1 MAHHPSQHR
10 NLDAPKSKPTTPNSD
25 LIQTYK
31 PSFLVKHMSSL
42 NLAQT
47 HKTRPPHK
55 HSPLVDTNLQGK
67 PMTTSVM
74 VVPERESDV
83 VVAVKRTHKE
93 KSQKRSLE
101 LERRKLGDSN
111 DKGVVEDAKVEKKK
125 PGLEKHDGVERISL
139 SLAPGGGGGGR
150 RRSFCG
156 SQADLRDVFALNGAK
171 MVSVDM
177 PPFMQIHAVN
187 CARNALDS
195 MEKFTSK
202 TLALSLKKEFD
213 GVYGPAWHCIV
224 GTSFGSFVTHS
235 VGGFLYFSM
244 DQKLYILL
252 FKTAVQ
258 KAG

>member
-1 MAHHPSQHR
+1 M
-10 NLDAPKSKPTTPNSD
+10 
-25 LIQTYK
+25 
-31 PSFLVKHMSSL
+31 
-42 NLAQT
+42 
-47 HKTRPPHK
+47 
-55 HSPLVDTNLQGK
+55 
-67 PMTTSVM
+67 
-74 VVPERESDV
+74 
-83 VVAVKRTHKE
+83 AVKRTHKE
-93 KSQKRSLE
+93 KPQRSRLE
-101 LERRKLGDSN
+101 LERRKLGDPN
-111 DKGVVEDAKVEKKK
+111 DKGVVEDVKVEKEK
-125 PGLEKHDGVERISL
+125 PGNPCLEKPGKPCLEKHDGVERMSV
-139 SLAPGGGGGGR
+139 APGGGGGR

-156 SQADLRDVFALNGAK
+156 SQTDLRDVFAINGAK

-187 CARNALDS
+187 CARKALDS

>member
-1 MAHHPSQHR
+1 MAHHHPSQHR
-10 NLDAPKSKPTTPNSD
+10 NLEAPKSKPTTPNPD

-55 HSPLVDTNLQGK
+55 HSPIVDTHLQGK
-67 PMTTSVM
+67 PTTTSAM
-74 VVPERESDV
+74 VVPEKESDV

-93 KSQKRSLE
+93 KSQKLSLE

-111 DKGVVEDAKVEKKK
+111 DKGVVEEVKVEKKK
-125 PGLEKHDGVERISL
+125 PGLGLEKHDGVERMSV
-139 SLAPGGGGGGR
+139 SLAPGGGR

-156 SQADLRDVFALNGAK
+156 TQADLRDVFAINGAK

-202 TLALSLKKEFD
+202 TLAFSLKKCKKQVEGGEFCN
-213 GVYGPAWHCIV
+213 GRKNFWIHLCYRE
-224 GTSFGSFVTHS
+224 
-235 VGGFLYFSM
+235 
-244 DQKLYILL
+244 
-252 FKTAVQ
+252 
-258 KAG
+258 KA

>member
-1 MAHHPSQHR
+1 
-10 NLDAPKSKPTTPNSD
+10 
-25 LIQTYK
+25 
-31 PSFLVKHMSSL
+31 MSSL

-67 PMTTSVM
+67 PMTTSAI
-74 VVPERESDV
+74 VVPEKESDV

-111 DKGVVEDAKVEKKK
+111 DKGVVEDVK
-125 PGLEKHDGVERISL
+125 KHDGVERMSL
-139 SLAPGGGGGGR
+139 SLAPGGGGGR